1 MDGVI
6 DFLENLTSRLHQ
18 DFDELIGKDTNK
30 KRFVKVLTRIFAL
43 LLNTKVD
50 TADKIKRIL
59 RIFIESTL
67 KICQE
72 PKWLLVEWS
81 ARSRPRR
88 YLKIEGAK
96 GSSEPTPTR
105 LNWPCLNRRQWTSR
119 KMEKSSRPYV
129 SDVFQWQERQS
140 ILTRSAIVRFLLE
153 KIDFLYLKNNTFII
167 TLILSLST
175 SKIPLASIY

>member
-72 PKWLLVEWS
+72 PK
-81 ARSRPRR
+81 
-88 YLKIEGAK
+88 
-96 GSSEPTPTR
+96 
-105 LNWPCLNRRQWTSR
+105 
-119 KMEKSSRPYV
+119 
-129 SDVFQWQERQS
+129 
-140 ILTRSAIVRFLLE
+140 
-153 KIDFLYLKNNTFII
+153 
-167 TLILSLST
+167 
-175 SKIPLASIY
+175 